1 MVKPRLNGCH
11 PNSRISLK
19 LAFFLWGTS
28 SSPRTV
34 SRNSENNLYGVFDGH
49 GGPRA
54 ADFAAEDIPRRIA
67 ARMQQG
73 QGVVGAAQ
81 GLSLFQEVFQQ
92 VLRAPLTAPPAGAS
106 VTSPPPHSLR
116 PTGLDPAVAP
126 RQKCS
131 ASAAC
136 SETLFR
142 LPATGGKSVAGAS
155 AQWTQASDGSA
166 IPFSHT
172 RHAGSD
178 GRAVLCSHT
187 RRISSRRRMMR
198 SASRPTPTSGRMG
211 LLPAW

>member
-1 MVKPRLNGCH
+1 MEGGEDAYWNEDPGKAPVLAYGYCCSKGRRPGNEDRIMVKPRLNGCH
-11 PNSRISLK
+11 PNSRNSLK

-92 VLRAPLTAPPAGAS
+92 VLRAPPTAPARMGVCHLSSTPL
-106 VTSPPPHSLR
+106 PPPNWS
-116 PTGLDPAVAP
+116 
-126 RQKCS
+126 
-131 ASAAC
+131 
-136 SETLFR
+136 
-142 LPATGGKSVAGAS
+142 
-155 AQWTQASDGSA
+155 
-166 IPFSHT
+166 
-172 RHAGSD
+172 
-178 GRAVLCSHT
+178 
-187 RRISSRRRMMR
+187 
-198 SASRPTPTSGRMG
+198 
-211 LLPAW
+211 